1 MATDFQIVLSTC
13 PDEHTAERLAATLV
27 EKDIAA
33 CVNIIPGIQSIYH
46 WKGKVEKDRE
56 WLLVIKA
63 ATARYADIEHTI
75 VSLHPYE
82 LPEIIA
88 VPISAGLPAYLAWMN
103 ERRP

>member
-1 MATDFQIVLSTC
+1 MTTECQIVLSTC
-13 PDEHTAERLAATLV
+13 PDEQTAERLAAALV

-33 CVNIIPGIQSIYH
+33 CVNIIPGIQSVYQ
-46 WKGKVEKDRE
+46 WKGGVEKDRE

-63 ATARYADIEHTI
+63 GADRYGDIERTI

-88 VPISAGLPAYLAWMN
+88 VPINAGLPAYMAWLT